1 MLIGL
6 FRKILFSF
14 HNDFKWKKENFDLV
28 LQVGTTLILAYVSL
42 GAHQTTHW
50 ARSLSSRPVSRWNFT
65 PPPSYVHA
73 SFSDPLRAYFSPLR
87 KGMGLHLSTT
97 MLQTPTSL
105 SGEIRERP
113 SHNIDFDL
121 PYDRLPGGLISCS
134 VAFGSAAIQVNW
146 TLVTRHCLPKT
157 MCNCTTLKGP
167 GVEDQESGGL
177 GCGAAVC
184 GID

>member
-1 MLIGL
+1 MVMGL

-14 HNDFKWKKENFDLV
+14 HNDFKWKKK
-28 LQVGTTLILAYVSL
+28 TLILFYRSALPSSLPTSPL

-50 ARSLSSRPVSRWNFT
+50 TRSLSSRPVSRWNFT
-65 PPPSYVHA
+65 PPPSYVHV

-113 SHNIDFDL
+113 SHSIDFEL
-121 PYDRLPGGLISCS
+121 LNDRLPGGLISCS

-167 GVEDQESGGL
+167 GVEHQESGGL